1 MFSAPSRPPTPYT
14 LTALGEE
21 IAGGD
26 PYAASP
32 GRHGWMMRLVSCWP
46 EASAAHGLIEPYK
59 MGHSLPRQP
68 ATFPP
73 RPKPRRPSASS
84 LFAGAPPEA
93 PTIPPTIP
101 AFAAAAEEA
110 AAASREARVP
120 PPQRVLERAP
130 DALGKDTD
138 AWRLLTPPEKQAAES
153 LGFTEWLWD
162 NGLTPE
168 ACARPW
174 SRLEPHMRRPCW
186 AMCRPT
192 GMTRSPTT
200 RGLRSPMCSR
210 CRWRCRAAKDG
221 PLHTPGCPAV
231 C

>member
-1 MFSAPSRPPTPYT
+1 
-14 LTALGEE
+14 
-21 IAGGD
+21 
-26 PYAASP
+26 
-32 GRHGWMMRLVSCWP
+32 
-46 EASAAHGLIEPYK
+46 

-174 SRLEPHMRRPCW
+174 SRLEPHMRAAAAVLGYVQTNWDDEIPDYEG
-186 AMCRPT
+186 ATESDVLKVPLEV
-192 GMTRSPTT
+192 P
-200 RGLRSPMCSR
+200 R
-210 CRWRCRAAKDG
+210 CEGWSS
-221 PLHTPGCPAV
+221 PGCPAV